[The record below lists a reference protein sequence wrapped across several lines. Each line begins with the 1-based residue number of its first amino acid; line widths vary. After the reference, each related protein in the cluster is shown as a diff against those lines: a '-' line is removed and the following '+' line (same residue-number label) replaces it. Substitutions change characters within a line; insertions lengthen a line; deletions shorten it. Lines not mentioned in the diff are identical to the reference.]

1 MQMPTLTRHEKISL
15 VPAGITAFLVGL
27 LFVSSGAAIVHGILG
42 AAAAVFC
49 IRKGV
54 FKLDSNL
61 LIAVGAFLLLI
72 MPSITAGVVLG
83 HLATDELYKRL
94 PSLKEKAEEKNQTS

>member
-1 MQMPTLTRHEKISL
+1 MQMPTLTRHEKISI
-15 VPAGITAFLVGL
+15 VPAAIAAFAVGL
-27 LFVSSGAAIVHGILG
+27 LFVSSGSAIVHGLLS
-42 AAAAVFC
+42 AAAAIFC

-54 FKLDSNL
+54 YKLDSNL

-83 HLATDELYKRL
+83 HLATNELYKHL
-94 PSLKEKAEEKNQTS
+94 PALKEKEEEKNQNC